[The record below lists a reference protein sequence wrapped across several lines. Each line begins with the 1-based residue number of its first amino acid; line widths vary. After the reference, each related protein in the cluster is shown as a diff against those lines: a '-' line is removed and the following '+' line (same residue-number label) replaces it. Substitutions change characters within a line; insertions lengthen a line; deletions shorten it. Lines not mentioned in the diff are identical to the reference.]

1 MAKILVTGGAG
12 YIGSH
17 TIVELL
23 QLNYEIVS
31 VDNHSNSYPAS
42 IDNIKKIS
50 GKDFSHH
57 VLDLT
62 NKEDLYSLFDN
73 HRDIEGV
80 IHFAASIE
88 VEASVKQPLHYYR
101 NNLNTLLNVMDQVCQ
116 RGISHFVFSSSC
128 TVYGDQAKMPVNEK
142 SPIGKPAS
150 PYGAT
155 KQMGEQMIADLI
167 QANSMDRAVILRYFN
182 PAGAHDSGLIGECPR
197 HPVSH
202 LVPVIA
208 QVASGDRP
216 YLSIFGDDYS
226 TRDGSCI
233 RDYIHVS
240 DLAQAHVQAL
250 EYSMQSMKSG
260 CEYFNLGS
268 GIGVSVKEAVH
279 AFEEATGI
287 QIPVRISARRPGDLP
302 AIYADTSLAEKVLGW
317 KPKHDLYDIMGS
329 AWQFEKSGKLFKKE
343 SD

>member
-23 QLNYEIVS
+23 RLNYEIVS
-31 VDNHSNSYPAS
+31 IDNYSNSYPAS

-50 GKDFSHH
+50 GKDFNHYQ
-57 VLDLT
+57 LDLLDT
-62 NKEDLYSLFDN
+62 SGLDTLLRQHD
-73 HRDIEGV
+73 DIAGV

-88 VEASVKQPLHYYR
+88 VEDSVKHPLHYYR
-101 NNLNTLLNVMDQVCQ
+101 NNLTALLNVMEQIRD
-116 RGISHFVFSSSC
+116 RNISHFVFSSSC
-128 TVYGDQAKMPVNEK
+128 TVYGEQAKMPVNEE

-167 QANSMDRAVILRYFN
+167 RAGSMERAVILRYFN

-216 YLSIFGDDYS
+216 FLSIFGDDYP

-240 DLAQAHVQAL
+240 DLARAHVQAL
-250 EYSMQSMKSG
+250 EYSMQSMQAG

-268 GIGVSVKEAVH
+268 GEGVSVKEAVR
-279 AFEEATGI
+279 AFEKATGI
-287 QIPVRISARRPGDLP
+287 EIPVRISARRPGDMA
-302 AIYADTSLAEKVLGW
+302 AIYADTSRAEKVLKW
-317 KPKHDLYDIMGS
+317 ERHYDLNDIMGS
-329 AWQFEKSGKLFKKE
+329 AWQFEQQKKDFL
-343 SD
+343 S